1 MGKGNEVKE
10 RGGSRPWRKAGREE
24 RERGGHSRC
33 GADGR
38 CTEQDGGGRETRRSP
53 PSEEK
58 KIKLARQKILPLDGN
73 IEKLN

>member
-58 KIKLARQKILPLDGN
+58 INKTGKTEN
-73 IEKLN
+73 IAAGRKHRET